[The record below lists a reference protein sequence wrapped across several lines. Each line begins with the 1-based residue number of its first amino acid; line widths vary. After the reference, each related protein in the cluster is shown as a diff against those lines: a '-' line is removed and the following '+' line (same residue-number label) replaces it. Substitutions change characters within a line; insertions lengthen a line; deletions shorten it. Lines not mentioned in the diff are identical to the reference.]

1 VARLIKDNSLIKG
14 KSKGMLR
21 RESMAPLALA
31 TQPPQAA
38 GEVGGG
44 AVSLFICMKDV
55 AVS

>member
-1 VARLIKDNSLIKG
+1 MARLIKDNSLIKN

-38 GEVGGG
+38 EVGGG
-44 AVSLFICMKDV
+44 AVSLFICMKGV

>member
-1 VARLIKDNSLIKG
+1 
-14 KSKGMLR
+14 MLR
-21 RESMAPLALA
+21 CESMAPLALA

-44 AVSLFICMKDV
+44 AVSLFICMKGV